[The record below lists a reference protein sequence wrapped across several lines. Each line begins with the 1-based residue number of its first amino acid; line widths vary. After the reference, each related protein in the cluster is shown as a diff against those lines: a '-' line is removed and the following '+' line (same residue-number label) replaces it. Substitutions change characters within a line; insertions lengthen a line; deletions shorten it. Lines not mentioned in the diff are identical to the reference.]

1 MTKTLVFEEYYT
13 LLGIPSLAKYNFS
26 WWNISRTVILRTTKV
41 AETNLKMT
49 HNLSKTYTFDMH
61 QFCFLSSHFNIET
74 GKTLWLHGCQSFMS
88 NFREGEKNN
97 FKKSNYFKS
106 VPIIFSEIIFSRFY
120 NEYIPFWNIYL
131 TTNQT
136 NLVHYKA
143 SCKRYFTKQLA
154 TNTIL
159 QPSK

>member
-26 WWNISRTVILRTTKV
+26 WWKLSFSELLKLLRQIW
-41 AETNLKMT
+41 NLT

-61 QFCFLSSHFNIET
+61 HFCFLSSHFNIET